1 MSLSVSFI
9 VRFYGL
15 LLGLY
20 PRDFRARFA
29 EEMCAVFE
37 RAVAEAAKRGNGSV
51 VAVCLRELRDWPP
64 TVLREHWSSLKRG
77 KEATMNKALETNS
90 LLGSSFA
97 ILANENEPGA
107 WKDALLAALPHL
119 MVALVSLSGLLGA
132 ALPKVTLPSGAYVF
146 VSDIAAAV
154 LILVTLILAWRQRWP
169 RWSASLY
176 GYGLAVAVLIGMSVT
191 QVWDRTPGR
200 LWAGAFLYIIS
211 PPALAWLL
219 YRTFQQDRLRGLLA
233 LLPAIMVLWYP
244 VLEFVQPAARA
255 FVSVG
260 AWLLMALTA
269 ATIIRR
275 GNVRQSM
282 WMMLATNVLIGAC
295 ITYART
301 YLNSLP
307 PEHAEV
313 PTLERMVN
321 RFSPPLLAASAVVIG
336 LWLVWA
342 LWQIGERGGPTG
354 RWGNRLALAGLLL
367 NLAGIL
373 GAAWWYTSPYD
384 APAFRTSHA
393 TGSLVFKGTTY
404 IGFILYIL
412 GVLLLGLATW
422 RSKAVPKVSLSLLLI
437 IPAALPLMIALPM
450 LFDFRAIPT
459 DMPMGLAQLDRVPRG
474 GVYVVSLAW
483 LLLGGWLLTRLGGT
497 NIHRN
502 TTAAVG

>member
-1 MSLSVSFI
+1 MSRSVSFI
-9 VRFYGL
+9 VPFYGL

-20 PRDFRARFA
+20 PRDFRAWFA

-37 RAVAEAAKRGNGSV
+37 QALAEAAKQGNGPV
-51 VAVCLRELRDWPP
+51 VAICLRELRDWPP
-64 TVLREHWSSLKRG
+64 TVLREHWSSFKRG
-77 KEATMNKALETNS
+77 KGATMNKGVDTIS
-90 LLGSSFA
+90 LLGSPSA

-119 MVALVSLSGLLGA
+119 MVALMSMSGLLGA
-132 ALPKVTLPSGAYVF
+132 TLPQVRMSSGAYLF
-146 VSDIAAAV
+146 VTDIAAAV
-154 LILVTLILAWRQRWP
+154 LILVALILAWRQGWP

-191 QVWDRTPGR
+191 QVLPGR

-211 PPALAWLL
+211 PLALAWLL
-219 YRTFQQDRLRGLLA
+219 YRTFQQDRLKGLLA
-233 LLPAIMVLWYP
+233 LLPVVMVLWYP
-244 VLEFVQPAARA
+244 VLEFVQPAVRA

-260 AWLLMALTA
+260 AWLLMALMA
-269 ATIIRR
+269 ATIIRW
-275 GNVRQSM
+275 GNVRLSI
-282 WMMLATNVLIGAC
+282 WMMLAINLLIGAC
-295 ITYART
+295 MTYART
-301 YLNSLP
+301 YLNSLA
-307 PEHAEV
+307 PEHAQV

-321 RFSPPLLAASAVVIG
+321 RFSPPLLAVSAVVIG

-354 RWGNRLALAGLLL
+354 RWGNRLALTGLLL

-384 APAFRTSHA
+384 APAFRASHA

-404 IGFILYIL
+404 IGFILYTL
-412 GVLLLGLATW
+412 GVLLLGVAAW
-422 RSKAVPKVSLSLLLI
+422 RSKAVPQGSLILLLI

-474 GVYVVSLAW
+474 GVYVVGLTW
-483 LLLGGWLLTRLGGT
+483 LLLGAWLLTRLGGT

-502 TTAAVG
+502 TTAAAG